1 MAPDWWAPYR
11 PRLSCQLPAESCRQG
26 KTWCWAAEELLVR
39 WQNAAEKSGLDVEV
53 VNVQVDFVS
62 DGAESANRGRLRHW

>member
-1 MAPDWWAPYR
+1 
-11 PRLSCQLPAESCRQG
+11 
-26 KTWCWAAEELLVR
+26 
-39 WQNAAEKSGLDVEV
+39 V